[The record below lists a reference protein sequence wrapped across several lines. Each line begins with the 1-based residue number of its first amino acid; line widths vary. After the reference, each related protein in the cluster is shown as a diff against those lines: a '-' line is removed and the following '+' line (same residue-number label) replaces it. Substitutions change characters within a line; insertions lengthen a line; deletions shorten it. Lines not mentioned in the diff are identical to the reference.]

1 MEFPHIIGTGTVP
14 ERLKQYYEDYLHE
27 YLIMIGGGSAYTSR
41 LGGSTETDASFPVL
55 GHIDLTDGFHRSD
68 KGSFTWKLT
77 PEEEEGAKKTLST
90 LRMAITPYYLS
101 LINPDDPHDPI
112 RRQCIPT
119 GAEGEIYR
127 ILGYPYKG
135 GHSFYPAKVLEGGL
149 GNPFLEGL
157 MEEFNR
163 PVTMHSELFGEL
175 KLNKRYG
182 VFYGKFNWLGTEI
195 EVSFNTDEDDD
206 AGCLAHL
213 EEFCRDAERRD
224 KEIREYAADEL
235 TYLANDWRDDD
246 HLDEEITEEDFA
258 RRIVISDVEMSS
270 EGDWYVWFEDGDMFA
285 GHSVRVHGEAMGP
298 PSYASMEG

>member
-41 LGGSTETDASFPVL
+41 LGGSTESNASFPVL

-68 KGSFTWKLT
+68 KGSFTWILT
-77 PEEEEGAKKTLST
+77 PEEERTKSYKGIFT
-90 LRMAITPYYLS
+90 
-101 LINPDDPHDPI
+101 
-112 RRQCIPT
+112 
-119 GAEGEIYR
+119 EGEIYR

-258 RRIVISDVEMSS
+258 RRIVISNVEMSS